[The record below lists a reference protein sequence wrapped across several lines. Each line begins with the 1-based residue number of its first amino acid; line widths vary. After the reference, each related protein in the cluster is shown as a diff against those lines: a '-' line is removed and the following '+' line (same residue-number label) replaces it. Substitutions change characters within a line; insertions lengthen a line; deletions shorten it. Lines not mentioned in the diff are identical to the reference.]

1 MTAPAISTAPILPPQ
16 SANQLIVQEN

>member
-1 MTAPAISTAPILPPQ
+1 MTAPAISTAPILRPQ